1 MRRPAIVAGLVLL
14 LVGVCG
20 QAPDRSERPDGSM
33 RRHRHH
39 HRGRPH
45 ALLPG
50 RLHRRSRDER
60 MRHTPRKSQDHGHTR
75 RGHSYAL
82 DAERRKRRVAAKFFM
97 TMGALKLDDH
107 KPTDDGV
114 TELDGKLRPG
124 EDHPD
129 VIAFFETDTRDD
141 AHALW
146 HKLKAT
152 IQAGTDYDCTPIP
165 YVPVGTS
172 QRLVALLVCV
182 RLRQVDDQD
191 EPRLRLRADANGARL
206 DQAAPQVSCPAG
218 SDSAKAVISRT
229 VLLDLLEADTDE
241 IRPVRICSCEF

>member
-1 MRRPAIVAGLVLL
+1 
-14 LVGVCG
+14 
-20 QAPDRSERPDGSM
+20 
-33 RRHRHH
+33 
-39 HRGRPH
+39 
-45 ALLPG
+45 
-50 RLHRRSRDER
+50 
-60 MRHTPRKSQDHGHTR
+60 
-75 RGHSYAL
+75 
-82 DAERRKRRVAAKFFM
+82 M

-107 KPTDDGV
+107 KPTDDVV

-124 EDHPD
+124 DDHPD
-129 VIAFFETDTRDD
+129 VIAFFETDTRNDE
-141 AHALW
+141 HALW

-152 IQAGTDYDCTPIP
+152 IQAGNDEEYDCTPIP

-182 RLRQVDDQD
+182 RLKQVGDQD